1 MLRGRSLRRPA
12 LFTLCAGLLALTAT
26 SSQAAILIQDTFDR
40 VGPLNG
46 TTTTIGGLTWSAGSN
61 MTTDGS
67 ALWLGN
73 AGFIPFTPVSGMVY
87 TLEAVMKYSGVPEE
101 QAWGGFGFATT
112 ADPNAQTFTIAG
124 QGAPWMLSH
133 WWGNDV
139 GTFAGP
145 GTDNSIP
152 DGGYTY
158 DRLVYNT
165 FTIVLDTTEPMWT
178 VSFFVNGQPTG
189 SSYSYSVNP
198 NITHIGL
205 GNEYYTFGNAYQ
217 VDSITLSAVP
227 EPGAVALV
235 TGGLLLLTLRRRKGL
250 TLLRD

>member
-1 MLRGRSLRRPA
+1 VLRERPLYRRSLFTCIA
-12 LFTLCAGLLALTAT
+12 LLTLAAV
-26 SSQAAILIQDTFDR
+26 SSHGTILIQDTFDR
-40 VGPLNG
+40 SGALDG
-46 TTTTIGGLTWSAGSN
+46 TTTTIGGLIWSAGAS

-87 TLEAVMKYSGVPEE
+87 TLEAVMKYSGVAGE

-124 QGAPWMLSH
+124 TGAPWMLSH
-133 WWGNDV
+133 WWGNDL

-145 GTDNSIP
+145 GTENSIP

-165 FTIVLDTTEPMWT
+165 FSIVLDTTEPMWKA
-178 VSFFVNGQPTG
+178 SFYINGQATG
-189 SSYSYSVNP
+189 DSYTYSVNP
-198 NITHIGL
+198 TITHIGI
-205 GNEYYTFGNAYQ
+205 GNENSIYGNSYHA
-217 VDSITLSAVP
+217 DSITLSAVP
-227 EPGAVALV
+227 EPGAVALF
-235 TGGLLLLTLRRRKGL
+235 TGGMLLLTLRRRKGL
-250 TLLRD
+250 PLLKA